1 MNDMNKSEV
10 LLILKQLGIR
20 PNKDLGQNFLINK
33 NTVSKIIL
41 ESNIKKNQSILEIGP
56 GLGALTEDLVKKS
69 NQIYAYEIDSVLF
82 SYLSN
87 RFSNY
92 ENLKLYNEDILKAK
106 ILQRDIII
114 SNIPYSITGPIFE
127 KVFYNPQPPRGALII
142 ENSIAERLFN
152 RDSYKSF
159 SRITVTFNAFMK
171 PVKKFKIS
179 RFDFFPVPKI
189 ELALVIVE
197 PRKEIDQM
205 LLSDDG
211 RTFFLKFVAGI
222 MPYKNKNIANAINYF
237 LKNDKYYTSSPQNI
251 KDFLHENQL
260 KNDKL
265 ACFKV
270 DEIVELTKKFYTFL
284 NNQIFR
290 R

>member
-20 PNKDLGQNFLINK
+20 PNKELGQNFLINK

-41 ESNIKKNQSILEIGP
+41 ESSIKTTQSILEIGP

-69 NQIYAYEIDSVLF
+69 DQIYAYEIDSVLF

-87 RFSNY
+87 KFSNY

-106 ILQRDIII
+106 IPSHDMII

-127 KVFYNPQPPRGALII
+127 KIFYNPQPPCGVLII

-152 RDSYKSF
+152 RKSYKSF

-171 PVKKFKIS
+171 PVRKFKIS
-179 RFDFFPVPKI
+179 RFDFFPTPKI
-189 ELALVIVE
+189 ELALVVVE
-197 PRKEIDQM
+197 PRKVIDQM

-222 MPYKNKNIANAINYF
+222 MPYKNKNMVNAIKYF
-237 LKNDKYYTSSPQNI
+237 LKNDKNFNYSKQHI
-251 KDFLHENQL
+251 EDFLRENKL
-260 KNDKL
+260 KNDKVAL
-265 ACFKV
+265 FSV
-270 DEIVELTKKFYTFL
+270 DEIVELSKKFYSFL
-284 NNQIFR
+284 NN
-290 R
+290 

>member
-20 PNKDLGQNFLINK
+20 PKKELGQNFLINK

-41 ESNIKKNQSILEIGP
+41 ESSIKKTQSILEIGP

-69 NQIYAYEIDSVLF
+69 DQIYAYEIDPVLF
-82 SYLSN
+82 TYLSN
-87 RFSNY
+87 KFSNY

-106 ILQRDIII
+106 IPSSDIII

-152 RDSYKSF
+152 RNNYKSF

-171 PVKKFKIS
+171 PVRKFKIS
-179 RFDFFPVPKI
+179 RFDFFPTPKI

-197 PRKEIDQM
+197 PRKAIDQL

-211 RTFFLKFVAGI
+211 RTFFLRFVAGI
-222 MPYKNKNIANAINYF
+222 MPYKNKNMVNAIKYF
-237 LKNDKYYTSSPQNI
+237 LKNDKNFNYSKQHI
-251 KDFLHENQL
+251 EVFLRKNQL
-260 KNDKL
+260 KNDKVAL
-265 ACFKV
+265 FSV
-270 DEIVELTKKFYTFL
+270 DEIVELSKKFNSFL
-284 NNQIFR
+284 NN
-290 R
+290 

>member
-20 PNKDLGQNFLINK
+20 PNKELGQNFLINK

-41 ESNIKKNQSILEIGP
+41 ESSIKKTQSILEIGP

-69 NQIYAYEIDSVLF
+69 DQIYAYEIDPVLF
-82 SYLSN
+82 TYLSN
-87 RFSNY
+87 KFSNY

-106 ILQRDIII
+106 IPSFDIII

-152 RDSYKSF
+152 RNNYKSF

-171 PVKKFKIS
+171 PVRKFKIS
-179 RFDFFPVPKI
+179 RFDFFPTPKI

-197 PRKEIDQM
+197 PRKAIDQL

-211 RTFFLKFVAGI
+211 RTFFLRFVAGI
-222 MPYKNKNIANAINYF
+222 MPYKNKNMVNAIKYF
-237 LKNDKYYTSSPQNI
+237 LKNDKNFNYSKQHI
-251 KDFLHENQL
+251 EVFLRKNQL
-260 KNDKL
+260 KNDKVAL
-265 ACFKV
+265 FSV
-270 DEIVELTKKFYTFL
+270 DEIVELSKKFNSFL
-284 NNQIFR
+284 NN
-290 R
+290 

>member
-20 PNKDLGQNFLINK
+20 PNKELGQNFLINK

-41 ESNIKKNQSILEIGP
+41 ESSIKTTQSILEIGP

-69 NQIYAYEIDSVLF
+69 DQIYAYEIDSVLF

-87 RFSNY
+87 KFSNY
-92 ENLKLYNEDILKAK
+92 ENLKLYNEDILEAK
-106 ILQRDIII
+106 IPSPDIII

-152 RDSYKSF
+152 RNNYKSF

-171 PVKKFKIS
+171 PVRKFKIS
-179 RFDFFPVPKI
+179 RFDFFPSPKI

-197 PRKEIDQM
+197 PRKVLNQI

-211 RTFFLKFVAGI
+211 RTFFLRFVAGI
-222 MPYKNKNIANAINYF
+222 MPYKNKNMVNAIKYF
-237 LKNDKYYTSSPQNI
+237 LKNDKNFKYSKQHI
-251 KDFLHENQL
+251 EVFLRKNQL
-260 KNDKL
+260 KNDKVAL
-265 ACFKV
+265 FSV
-270 DEIVELTKKFYTFL
+270 DEIVELSKKFYSFL
-284 NNQIFR
+284 NN
-290 R
+290 

>member
-1 MNDMNKSEV
+1 MNKSEV
-10 LLILKQLGIR
+10 LLILKQLGIK
-20 PNKDLGQNFLINK
+20 PNKSLGQNFLIDK
-33 NTVSKIIL
+33 NIVSKIIL
-41 ESNIKKNQSILEIGP
+41 ESKIKKKQSILEIGP
-56 GLGALTEDLVKKS
+56 GLGALTEDLVKYS

-87 RFSNY
+87 KFSNN

-106 ILQRDIII
+106 IPSHDIII

-127 KVFYNPQPPRGALII
+127 KVFYKPQPPRGALII

-152 RDSYKSF
+152 RINYKSF

-171 PVKKFKIS
+171 PVRKFKIS

-205 LLSDDG
+205 LLSDNG

-222 MPYKNKNIANAINYF
+222 MPYKNKNIANAIYYF
-237 LKNDKYYTSSPQNI
+237 IKNDKNFAYSKQDI
-251 KDFLHENQL
+251 EDFLHQNHI
-260 KNDKL
+260 KNN
-265 ACFKV
+265 KV
-270 DEIVELTKKFYTFL
+270 AHFSVTEIVELSRKFFTFI
-284 NNQIFR
+284 NN
-290 R
+290 

>member
-10 LLILKQLGIR
+10 LLILKQLGVR
-20 PNKDLGQNFLINK
+20 PNKNLGQNFLINK
-33 NTVSKIIL
+33 NTVSKVIL
-41 ESNIKKNQSILEIGP
+41 ESNLEITQSILEIGP
-56 GLGALTEDLVKKS
+56 GLGALTEGLVKKS
-69 NQIYAYEIDSVLF
+69 NQIYAYEIDSILF

-87 RFSNY
+87 KFSNF
-92 ENLKLYNEDILKAK
+92 ENLTLFNEDILKAK
-106 ILQRDIII
+106 IPPHDIII

-152 RDSYKSF
+152 RKNYKSF

-171 PVKKFKIS
+171 PVRKFKIS
-179 RFDFFPVPKI
+179 RFDFFPTPKI
-189 ELALVIVE
+189 ELALIIVE
-197 PRKEIDQM
+197 PREDIDQM

-237 LKNDKYYTSSPQNI
+237 LKNVKIFTYTKQHI
-251 KDFLHENQL
+251 LDFLEENQI
-260 KNDKL
+260 KNNKL
-265 ACFKV
+265 AHFSV
-270 DEIVELTKKFYTFL
+270 TEIVELSRKLFTFI
-284 NNQIFR
+284 NN
-290 R
+290 

>member
-20 PNKDLGQNFLINK
+20 PNKELGQNFLINK

-41 ESNIKKNQSILEIGP
+41 ESNIKTTQSILEIGP

-69 NQIYAYEIDSVLF
+69 DQIYAYEIDSVLF

-87 RFSNY
+87 KFSNY
-92 ENLKLYNEDILKAK
+92 ENLKLHNEDILKAK
-106 ILQRDIII
+106 IPSPDIII

-127 KVFYNPQPPRGALII
+127 KVFYNSQPPRGALII

-152 RDSYKSF
+152 GKNYKSF

-171 PVKKFKIS
+171 PVRKFKIS
-179 RFDFFPVPKI
+179 RFDFFPTPKI
-189 ELALVIVE
+189 ELALIIVE
-197 PRKEIDQM
+197 PREDIDQM
-205 LLSDDG
+205 LLSDNG

-237 LKNDKYYTSSPQNI
+237 LKNVKIFTYTKQHI
-251 KDFLHENQL
+251 LDFLEENQI
-260 KNDKL
+260 KNNKL
-265 ACFKV
+265 AQFSV
-270 DEIVELTKKFYTFL
+270 TEIVELSRKLFTFI
-284 NNQIFR
+284 NN
-290 R
+290 

>member
-10 LLILKQLGIR
+10 LLILKQLGIK
-20 PNKDLGQNFLINK
+20 PNKSLGQNFLINK
-33 NTVSKIIL
+33 NTVSKIIF
-41 ESNIKKNQSILEIGP
+41 ESNIKRTQSILEIGP
-56 GLGALTEDLVKKS
+56 GLGALTEDLVKNS

-87 RFSNY
+87 KFSNN

-106 ILQRDIII
+106 IPSHDIII

-127 KVFYNPQPPRGALII
+127 KVFYKPQPPRGALII

-152 RDSYKSF
+152 RINYKSF

-171 PVKKFKIS
+171 PVRKFKIS

-197 PRKEIDQM
+197 PRTEIDQV
-205 LLSDDG
+205 LLSDNG

-222 MPYKNKNIANAINYF
+222 MPYKNKNIANAIYYF
-237 LKNDKYYTSSPQNI
+237 IKNDKNFTYSKQDI
-251 KDFLHENQL
+251 EDFLHQNHI
-260 KNDKL
+260 KNN
-265 ACFKV
+265 KV
-270 DEIVELTKKFYTFL
+270 AHFSVTEIVELSRKFFTFI
-284 NNQIFR
+284 NN
-290 R
+290 

>member
-20 PNKDLGQNFLINK
+20 PNKELGQNFLINK

-41 ESNIKKNQSILEIGP
+41 ESNIKTTQSILEIGP

-69 NQIYAYEIDSVLF
+69 DQIYAYEIDSVLF

-87 RFSNY
+87 KFSNY

-106 ILQRDIII
+106 IPSHDIII

-127 KVFYNPQPPRGALII
+127 KIFYNPQPPCGVLII

-152 RDSYKSF
+152 RKSYKSF

-171 PVKKFKIS
+171 PVRKFKIS
-179 RFDFFPVPKI
+179 RFDFFPTPKI
-189 ELALVIVE
+189 ELALVVVE
-197 PRKEIDQM
+197 PRKVIDQM

-222 MPYKNKNIANAINYF
+222 MPYKNKNMVNAIKYF
-237 LKNDKYYTSSPQNI
+237 LKNDKNFNYSKQHI
-251 KDFLHENQL
+251 EVFLRENQL
-260 KNDKL
+260 KNSKVAL
-265 ACFKV
+265 FSV
-270 DEIVELTKKFYTFL
+270 DEIVELSKKFYSFL
-284 NNQIFR
+284 NN
-290 R
+290 

>member
-10 LLILKQLGIR
+10 LLILKQLGIK
-20 PNKDLGQNFLINK
+20 PNKSLGQNFLINK
-33 NTVSKIIL
+33 NTVSKIIF
-41 ESNIKKNQSILEIGP
+41 ESNIKRTQSILEIGP
-56 GLGALTEDLVKKS
+56 GLGALTEDLVKNS

-82 SYLSN
+82 SYLSSK
-87 RFSNY
+87 FSNN
-92 ENLKLYNEDILKAK
+92 ENLKLFNEDILKAK
-106 ILQRDIII
+106 IPSHDIII

-127 KVFYNPQPPRGALII
+127 KVFYKPKPPRGALII

-152 RDSYKSF
+152 RINYKSF

-171 PVKKFKIS
+171 PVRKFKIS

-205 LLSDDG
+205 LLSDNG

-222 MPYKNKNIANAINYF
+222 MPYKNKNIANAVYYF
-237 LKNDKYYTSSPQNI
+237 IKNDKNFAYSKQDI
-251 KDFLHENQL
+251 EDFLHQNHI
-260 KNDKL
+260 KNN
-265 ACFKV
+265 KV
-270 DEIVELTKKFYTFL
+270 AHFSVTEIVELSRKFFTFI
-284 NNQIFR
+284 NN
-290 R
+290 

>member
-10 LLILKQLGIR
+10 QLILKQLGIR
-20 PNKDLGQNFLINK
+20 PNKNLGQNFLINK

-41 ESNIKKNQSILEIGP
+41 EANIDITQSILEIGP
-56 GLGALTEDLVKKS
+56 GLGALTENLVKKS

-87 RFSNY
+87 KFSNF

-106 ILQRDIII
+106 IPSHDIII

-127 KVFYNPQPPRGALII
+127 KIFYNSKPPRGALII

-152 RDSYKSF
+152 RKSYKTF
-159 SRITVTFNAFMK
+159 SRITITFNAFMK

-179 RFDFFPVPKI
+179 RFDFFPTPKI

-197 PRKEIDQM
+197 PRKEIDQI
-205 LLSDDG
+205 LLTDDG

-222 MPYKNKNIANAINYF
+222 MPYKNKNMANAIHYF
-237 LKNDKYYTSSPQNI
+237 IKNDKNFTYLKRHI
-251 KDFLHENQL
+251 EDFLRENQI
-260 KNDKL
+260 KNDKV
-265 ACFKV
+265 AHFSV
-270 DEIVELTKKFYTFL
+270 TEIVELSRKFFTFI
-284 NNQIFR
+284 NN
-290 R
+290 

>member
-10 LLILKQLGIR
+10 LLILRQLGIR

-33 NTVSKIIL
+33 KTVSKIIL
-41 ESNIKKNQSILEIGP
+41 ESNIKTTQSILEIGP

-87 RFSNY
+87 KFSNY
-92 ENLKLYNEDILKAK
+92 ENLKLYNEDILEAK
-106 ILQRDIII
+106 IPSPDIII

-152 RDSYKSF
+152 RNNYKSF

-171 PVKKFKIS
+171 PVRKFKIS
-179 RFDFFPVPKI
+179 RFDFFPSPKI

-197 PRKEIDQM
+197 PRKVINQI

-211 RTFFLKFVAGI
+211 RTFFLKFIAGI
-222 MPYKNKNIANAINYF
+222 MPYKNKNMVNAIKYF
-237 LKNDKYYTSSPQNI
+237 LKNDKNFKYSKQHI
-251 KDFLHENQL
+251 EDFLRENHL
-260 KNDKL
+260 KNAKVAL
-265 ACFKV
+265 FSV
-270 DEIVELTKKFYTFL
+270 DEIVELSKKFYSFL
-284 NNQIFR
+284 NN
-290 R
+290 

>member
-33 NTVSKIIL
+33 KTVSKIIL
-41 ESNIKKNQSILEIGP
+41 ESNIKTTQSILEIGP

-87 RFSNY
+87 KFSNY
-92 ENLKLYNEDILKAK
+92 ENLKLYNEDILEAK
-106 ILQRDIII
+106 IPSPDIII

-152 RDSYKSF
+152 RNNYKSF

-171 PVKKFKIS
+171 PVRKFKIS
-179 RFDFFPVPKI
+179 RFDFFPSPKI

-197 PRKEIDQM
+197 PRKVLNQI

-211 RTFFLKFVAGI
+211 RTFFLKFIAGI
-222 MPYKNKNIANAINYF
+222 MPYKNKNMVNAIKYF
-237 LKNDKYYTSSPQNI
+237 LKNDKNFKYSKQHI
-251 KDFLHENQL
+251 EDFLRENHL
-260 KNDKL
+260 KNAKVAL
-265 ACFKV
+265 FSV
-270 DEIVELTKKFYTFL
+270 DEIVELSKKFYSFL
-284 NNQIFR
+284 NN
-290 R
+290 

>member
-1 MNDMNKSEV
+1 MNDMNKNEV
-10 LLILKQLGIR
+10 LLILKQLGTR
-20 PNKDLGQNFLINK
+20 PNKNLGQNFLINK

-41 ESNIKKNQSILEIGP
+41 ESNIEITQSILEIGP
-56 GLGALTEDLVKKS
+56 GLGALTEGLVKNP
-69 NQIYAYEIDSVLF
+69 NQIYAYEIDSILF

-87 RFSNY
+87 KFSKF
-92 ENLKLYNEDILKAK
+92 ENLMLFNEDILKAK
-106 ILQRDIII
+106 IPSHDIII

-152 RDSYKSF
+152 KKSYKSF

-171 PVKKFKIS
+171 LVRKFKIS
-179 RFDFFPVPKI
+179 RFDFFPTPKI

-197 PRKEIDQM
+197 PREEIDQL

-211 RTFFLKFVAGI
+211 KTFFLKFIAGI

-237 LKNDKYYTSSPQNI
+237 IKNEKILTSSKQHI
-251 KDFLHENQL
+251 LDFLNENQI
-260 KNDKL
+260 KNSKL
-265 ACFKV
+265 AHFGV
-270 DEIVELTKKFYTFL
+270 DEIVELSRKFFTFI
-284 NNQIFR
+284 NN
-290 R
+290 